1 MACSILVVYHSQ
13 GGNTRKMAEAVAA
26 GAGEVEGVRV
36 VLKEAFQATFADLVD
51 CDGLVL
57 GSPEYFGYMAGALK
71 DFFDRTYES
80 ARGERKVFKKP
91 YAVFVSA
98 GNDGRGALAAIE
110 RICIGYPLKKVYEA
124 VIARGGLTEQHL
136 TACRELGQTV
146 AAGCDA
152 GIY

>member
-1 MACSILVVYHSQ
+1 MACTILVVYHSQ

-26 GAGEVEGVRV
+26 GAGEVEDVRV
-36 VLKEAFQATFADLVD
+36 VLKEAFQATLADLVD

-57 GSPEYFGYMAGALK
+57 GSPEYFGYMAGAVK

-110 RICIGYPLKKVYEA
+110 RICIGYPFKKVYEA
-124 VIARGGLTEQHL
+124 VIARGELTEQNL
-136 TACRELGQTV
+136 AACRELGQTL

-152 GIY
+152 AIY